1 MKFGLPYKNHSMK
14 ALMHKLTPTFVAL
27 ISLAMVGQVAAQSGR
42 ERASS
47 RTRPSAPPAPIW
59 TVDDSHSSSLYAAP
73 QTPLRPLAS
82 DGLRPN
88 RLSPGI
94 ASVSLMAV
102 HLPEPRKFALHD
114 LVTIIVREST
124 DVGATSELGT
134 EKTYDLKGSIDDF
147 PSLQLKDLLQFQLR
161 PSSASENPPRV
172 GVSFEREF
180 EGEGDYK
187 RRDTFTSRITA
198 RIIDVKPNGTLVIE
212 ARKYIQND
220 DERLMMTL
228 TGTCRKDDITADN
241 TVLSSQLFG
250 MRLVKQHT
258 GELRKSTK
266 KGVIPAV
273 LDTIFNF

>member
-1 MKFGLPYKNHSMK
+1 MNKKLVIF
-14 ALMHKLTPTFVAL
+14 ALFVP
-27 ISLAMVGQVAAQSGR
+27 LAIHCDVDAQSGR
-42 ERASS
+42 REAADRRQPRAAAG
-47 RTRPSAPPAPIW
+47 PVW
-59 TVDDSHSSSLYAAP
+59 TIDGRHSSSLYTAREEP
-73 QTPLRPLAS
+73 VRPLPS
-82 DGLRPN
+82 PGRRPN

-94 ASVSLMAV
+94 ARVSLMAV
-102 HLPEPRKFALHD
+102 HLPEPRKFAVHD

-124 DVGATSELGT
+124 DVGATSELET
-134 EKTYDLKGSIDDF
+134 EKSYDLKGSIDDF

-161 PSSASENPPRV
+161 PSSASEDPPKI
-172 GVSFEREF
+172 GVSFERAF

-266 KGVIPAV
+266 KGLIPAV